1 MQSHESV
8 GARAAFAL
16 DIPLIAIS
24 YVVLALIALVPRV
37 LSLGSFVTVDEIA
50 FWIPRADAFL
60 RAIQAGNFPA
70 TAISTISF
78 PESIFRV
85 G

>member
-8 GARAAFAL
+8 GARAVFAL

-24 YVVLALIALVPRV
+24 YVVLALIALAPRV
-37 LSLGSFVTVDEIA
+37 LNLGSFVTVDEIA

-60 RAIQAGNFPA
+60 RAIVFGGSGQVKPA
-70 TAISTISF
+70 W
-78 PESIFRV
+78 E
-85 G
+85 